1 MNCQEYITKIEAI
14 KNLIESQDPDLVYV
28 SVDEIHWTDKLKSQ
42 DTTGSAW
49 TNHPDYE
56 FWLDE
61 FSILRGLEKAIQN
74 NPALLAQIAESAIS

>member
-1 MNCQEYITKIEAI
+1 MSCQEYVTKIEVI
-14 KNLIESQDPDLVYV
+14 KSLIESQDPDLVYV

-42 DTTGSAW
+42 DATGSGW
-49 TNHPDYE
+49 TNHPEYE

-61 FSILRGLEKAIQN
+61 FTILGGLEKLIKD